1 MNTKVEST
9 NSAVNPLDL
18 AKYAAATLLLAGGVA
33 GWYLLDWPTPIR
45 VLVMILAV
53 LGAGAVG
60 AFTAKG
66 REAQEFV
73 RESLFELRK
82 VVWPSTDESVRTT
95 IVILIVVVIVSLVLA
110 GFDYVISQGV
120 RALLEQNG
128 GAA

>member
-9 NSAVNPLDL
+9 SSAVNPLDL
-18 AKYAAATLLLAGGVA
+18 AKYAAAILLVAGGIY
-33 GWYLLDWPTPIR
+33 GWYLLPWPTPIR
-45 VLVMILAV
+45 ALLVILAIAA
-53 LGAGAVG
+53 AGAVA

-66 REAQEFV
+66 RDAQEFV
-73 RESLFELRK
+73 KESLFELRK

-120 RALLEQNG
+120 RALLEQKG
-128 GAA
+128 GVA